1 MANKNFVVKNG
12 ITVGTTVI
20 VDSSGAWVG
29 ANTGL
34 VGATGLT
41 GPSGSN
47 GAIGAT
53 GLTGPTGPTGAQG
66 ATGVTGPSGSA
77 GVAGPTGPTGPVGP
91 TGPTGPTGA
100 TGTVGPTGPTGLT
113 GPTGPTGPSGPTG
126 ATGAVPG
133 WTKITTTYTASTN
146 QQLIA
151 NTANGAFT
159 VTLPAGP
166 SVGNIVKITDGYDWT
181 ANNLTVAGN
190 GSTIEG
196 SINDL
201 LIDIKGVTV
210 ELIYDGSTWQATAT
224 LGIQGATGVSPWSLS
239 GANTYYTTGGVSVGS
254 STLQP
259 NYLLQVNGKSIIQT
273 STTNTNRA
281 IGSYSTILTDGD
293 ESHIQI
299 MSSDSGDW
307 ASSFIL
313 SNVPSTGNNRHWWLH
328 HTPTTITNGTTGR
341 LDFRYNATNDPTLIG
356 GDAAG
361 ATTALSLLPSGDIS
375 VPKLLTANAIS
386 IQATNPALYFNNT
399 VGDSGSY
406 DMAIRCNSDE
416 GFVIYEP
423 EDAGAPQTQNLGKEW
438 MRINDDGDQY
448 NFGYLVFD
456 AKTAP
461 GSIVKTT
468 TYQSSTMITTG
479 TDADVTYFTF
489 NVTKKYTDSYLVV
502 YGDIPISG
510 SSNHGIYWFVSYNGS
525 KVFSGVSDGWR
536 VHPTGASPY
545 GMDATVPG
553 GISVTSTGAA
563 GVAAGTVTIGFGQAS
578 LTGAPNRPYH
588 YINPNSSIDGRNR
601 NGTTFIVHEVYS

>member
-91 TGPTGPTGA
+91 SGPTGPTGA

-126 ATGAVPG
+126 ATGAAPG

-196 SINDL
+196 SVNDL

-224 LGIQGATGVSPWSLS
+224 LGIQGATGATGVSPWS
-239 GANTYYTTGGVSVGS
+239 ANGTNAYYTA
-254 STLQP
+254 
-259 NYLLQVNGKSIIQT
+259 GK
-273 STTNTNRA
+273 
-281 IGSYSTILTDGD
+281 IGI
-293 ESHIQI
+293 
-299 MSSDSGDW
+299 
-307 ASSFIL
+307 
-313 SNVPSTGNNRHWWLH
+313 
-328 HTPTTITNGTTGR
+328 
-341 LDFRYNATNDPTLIG
+341 
-356 GDAAG
+356 
-361 ATTALSLLPSGDIS
+361 
-375 VPKLLTANAIS
+375 
-386 IQATNPALYFNNT
+386 
-399 VGDSGSY
+399 
-406 DMAIRCNSDE
+406 
-416 GFVIYEP
+416 
-423 EDAGAPQTQNLGKEW
+423 
-438 MRINDDGDQY
+438 
-448 NFGYLVFD
+448 
-456 AKTAP
+456 
-461 GSIVKTT
+461 
-468 TYQSSTMITTG
+468 G
-479 TDADVTYFTF
+479 TDNPYA
-489 NVTKKYTDSYLVV
+489 NVH
-502 YGDIPISG
+502 ISG
-510 SSNHGIYWFVSYNGS
+510 SSSTDFLALTVRNASGTTNSAAVIGFETSAGALGDNASLAAQIKGIRTGS
-525 KVFSGVSDGWR
+525 GTTGALSFLTSNAGVPAEALRLDSTGNATVTGKVITPTALGQFHFSGFVATNLGGSGEVGYWCLIRTDLAPAGQAI
-536 VHPTGASPY
+536 VDVVASSWTEYNLCRIVMRKPY
-545 GMDATVPG
+545 NNS
-553 GISVTSTGAA
+553 SVTATITPYMKDTVT
-563 GVAAGTVTIGFGQAS
+563 VAVVTVTVGGSNYLAISHYGNNPGLIVKGIQYGEMQFNNAFYTKTGTVV
-578 LTGAPNRPYH
+578 
-588 YINPNSSIDGRNR
+588 
-601 NGTTFIVHEVYS
+601 TTHATY